1 MIFDCSKSFLLFNSW
16 HPNLVCS
23 KSGIRRPTLSTRH
36 RHPAYQKGE
45 TRKTMSTWI
54 SKCPTSC
61 SFHTQHADI
70 TTALCW
76 IMLAGK
82 LSTPDGSNF
91 NLPTCIRSNM
101 TCCIEAST
109 YLTKRS
115 TTVGSKNSSQ
125 LNLYQPSSD
134 QYKFNFFPRTTIIH
148 WNSLPASLA
157 EAPSLTQFN

>member
-1 MIFDCSKSFLLFNSW
+1 MIWWISTVFVLKSFLLFNSW

-45 TRKTMSTWI
+45 TRKTMNTWI
-54 SKCPTSC
+54 SKCPTQSC

-91 NLPTCIRSNM
+91 NLPTCIRSNI
-101 TCCIEAST
+101 TCWYRSIHVSYQTVNHSRIEELFPA
-109 YLTKRS
+109 
-115 TTVGSKNSSQ
+115 
-125 LNLYQPSSD
+125 QPL
-134 QYKFNFFPRTTIIH
+134 PTIFG
-148 WNSLPASLA
+148 PV
-157 EAPSLTQFN
+157 QV